1 MYGKVPVEGG
11 ALEIGRGP
19 LLGVPGHPPGL
30 RKIVDLLFLL
40 RKMSVAQATV
50 VEP

>member
-11 ALEIGRGP
+11 ALEIGQGP
-19 LLGVPGHPPGL
+19 PEGSLGVPGL
-30 RKIVDLLFLL
+30 VDLLFLP
-40 RKMSVAQATV
+40 RKTAVAQATV